1 MIITFGR
8 GETQY
13 SQQIQYIHD
22 RRKKLFISNKNK
34 KNKIETNRIE
44 HRRLI
49 IWNPIS
55 KKKEKNNTPSI
66 KNLSKKKKERKK
78 KKKRKKKE
86 ENKIIV
92 LIDDR

>member
-1 MIITFGR
+1 MEGGKRNIR
-8 GETQY
+8 N
-13 SQQIQYIHD
+13 IQYIHD

-55 KKKEKNNTPSI
+55 KKK
-66 KNLSKKKKERKK
+66 KKKIILPQLKTYQ
-78 KKKRKKKE
+78 KKKREKKE
-86 ENKIIV
+86 EETKKK
-92 LIDDR
+92 RGE

>member
-55 KKKEKNNTPSI
+55 KKKRKKNNTPSI
-66 KNLSKKKKERKK
+66 KNLSKKKKREKK
-78 KKKRKKKE
+78 EEETKKKRGE
-86 ENKIIV
+86 
-92 LIDDR
+92 

>member
-1 MIITFGR
+1 MEGGKRNIR
-8 GETQY
+8 N
-13 SQQIQYIHD
+13 IQYIHD

-66 KNLSKKKKERKK
+66 KNLSKKKREKKEEET
-78 KKKRKKKE
+78 KKKRGE
-86 ENKIIV
+86 
-92 LIDDR
+92 

>member
-1 MIITFGR
+1 MEGGKRNIR
-8 GETQY
+8 N
-13 SQQIQYIHD
+13 IQYIHD

-55 KKKEKNNTPSI
+55 KKKKKKIILPQLKTYQKKKREKKEEET
-66 KNLSKKKKERKK
+66 KKKKTRGE
-78 KKKRKKKE
+78 
-86 ENKIIV
+86 
-92 LIDDR
+92 

>member
-1 MIITFGR
+1 MEGGKRNIR
-8 GETQY
+8 N
-13 SQQIQYIHD
+13 IQYIHD

-55 KKKEKNNTPSI
+55 KKKRKKNNTPSI
-66 KNLSKKKKERKK
+66 KNLSKKKKREKRRRNE
-78 KKKRKKKE
+78 KKKRRIKS
-86 ENKIIV
+86 
-92 LIDDR
+92 

>member
-1 MIITFGR
+1 MEGGKRNIR
-8 GETQY
+8 N
-13 SQQIQYIHD
+13 IQYIHD
-22 RRKKLFISNKNK
+22 QRKKLFISNKNK

-66 KNLSKKKKERKK
+66 KNLSKKKKREKRRRNEKK
-78 KKKRKKKE
+78 KNKRRIKS
-86 ENKIIV
+86 
-92 LIDDR
+92 

>member
-1 MIITFGR
+1 MEGGKRNIR
-8 GETQY
+8 N
-13 SQQIQYIHD
+13 IQYIHD

-66 KNLSKKKKERKK
+66 KNLSKKKREKKEEETKK
-78 KKKRKKKE
+78 KKTRGE
-86 ENKIIV
+86 
-92 LIDDR
+92 